1 MCGIVG
7 FFGNKNSFLLNS
19 MSNAIAHRGPDQNI
33 KIENG
38 KINIGFRRLSIN
50 DLKTGDQPF
59 FNSEKKIGVFC
70 NGEIYN
76 HIELRV
82 ELQKKNYKFNNN
94 SDCEVILNG

>member
-59 FNSEKKIGVFC
+59 FNSEKKLTIVFK
-70 NGEIYN
+70 E
-76 HIELRV
+76 E
-82 ELQKKNYKFNNN
+82 KKL
-94 SDCEVILNG
+94 CLNAFSKSSLFFLKLLLP